1 MGLPSL
7 SLRIA
12 FLLVDTFVVMVFF
25 IHFSYTLF
33 FLFFRLNTCLA
44 GLFLLALP
52 PLRITLPGRKRDG
65 KRRKKNWGEKKKLER
80 RGNDFEA
87 ASFDLF

>member
-1 MGLPSL
+1 MGLNSL

-33 FLFFRLNTCLA
+33 FLFFRLNICLA
-44 GLFLLALP
+44 GLLLLALLP
-52 PLRITLPGRKRDG
+52 PPHFPSHYPICK
-65 KRRKKNWGEKKKLER
+65 ER
-80 RGNDFEA
+80 G
-87 ASFDLF
+87 